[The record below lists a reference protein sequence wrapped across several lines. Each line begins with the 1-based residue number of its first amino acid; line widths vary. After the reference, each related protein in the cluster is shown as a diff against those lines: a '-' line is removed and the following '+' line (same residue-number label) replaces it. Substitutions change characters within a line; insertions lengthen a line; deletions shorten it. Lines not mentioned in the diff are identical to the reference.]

1 MRILVLGGCG
11 AQGTFATRDLVES
24 KDVSEV
30 IIGDIDVK
38 KARRVAAD
46 IGSPKLST
54 IQIDVNDHQNL
65 VKVMK
70 DVDVVVNFVGPYYEH
85 GVKVVRAAIE
95 AGKNYVDV
103 CDDYDATQ
111 KMLALNNLAK
121 DKGITILLGLGVSP
135 GIANLIAKY
144 GADKLDQVEEIK
156 IAWVIGAEE
165 PEGPAVLYH
174 TFHGVTG
181 SIPQFLDGKLVE
193 VPAVSGKEI
202 VEFPEPVG
210 KAEVFYYGHPEP
222 ITIPQTIK
230 GVKVVTNKGGV
241 LPPEL
246 NQLLIALA
254 EVGLT
259 GLTPITI
266 KNREITPRD
275 FLVAYMASFMPEELP
290 SGGPPT
296 SAIKIEVKGKKEGM
310 DTKYI
315 YSAVGRMGES
325 TGTPASIGAQMLGRG
340 DIKIKGVVAPEA
352 CIDLELFIAEMLKRG
367 YTMTETE
374 IITRRLD
381 QTRSLRAC

>member
-1 MRILVLGGCG
+1 MRILALGGCG
-11 AQGTFATRDLVES
+11 AQGTFATKDLVES
-24 KDVSEV
+24 KDVSKV
-30 IIGDIDVK
+30 IIGDVNVE

-54 IQIDVNDHQNL
+54 IEIDVNDHRKL
-65 VKVMK
+65 VKVMR
-70 DVDVVVNFVGPYYEH
+70 DVDVVANFVGPYYEH
-85 GVKVVRAAIE
+85 GVKVVKAAIE

-111 KMLALNNLAK
+111 KMIALNNLAR

-156 IAWVIGAEE
+156 IAWIIGAGE

-181 SIPQFLDGKLVE
+181 SVPQFLDGKLVE
-193 VPAVSGKEI
+193 VAPASGKEI

-210 KAEVFYYGHPEP
+210 KAEVFYFGHPEP
-222 ITIPQTIK
+222 LTIPQTIK

-241 LPPEL
+241 LPSEL
-246 NQLLIALA
+246 NQLLLALA

-259 GLTPITI
+259 GLTPITV
-266 KNREITPRD
+266 KGREITPRD
-275 FLVAYMASFMPEELP
+275 FLVSYMASFMPEELP
-290 SGGPPT
+290 PEGPPP
-296 SAIKIEVKGKKEGM
+296 SAMKIEVKGKKKGM

-315 YSAVGRMGES
+315 YNAVGRMGEA
-325 TGTPASIGAQMLGRG
+325 TGIPASIGAQMLGRG

-352 CIDLELFIAEMLKRG
+352 CLDPEPFIVEMLKRG

-374 IITRRLD
+374 IITR
-381 QTRSLRAC
+381 SLRA